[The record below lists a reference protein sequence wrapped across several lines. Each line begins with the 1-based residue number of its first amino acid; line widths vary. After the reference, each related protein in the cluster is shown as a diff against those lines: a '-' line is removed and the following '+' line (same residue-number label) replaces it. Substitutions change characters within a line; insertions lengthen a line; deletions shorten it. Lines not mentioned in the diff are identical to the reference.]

1 MAPPRPTPGAER
13 ISPADTFHRCR
24 AGEAV
29 LLDVREEDE
38 YAAGH
43 APHALPLPHSRL
55 TAQACLSHNV
65 HRRPVLCV
73 CRSGNRSRK
82 ADEILTARGVTA
94 LNVTGGMRT
103 RALAGLPVH
112 TDQGQEGQVR

>member
-1 MAPPRPTPGAER
+1 MAPPRPTPGPER
-13 ISPADTFHRCR
+13 ISPADAFHRCR

-43 APHALPLPHSRL
+43 APQVLPLPHSRL
-55 TAQACLSHNV
+55 TAQACLPNV

-82 ADEILTARGVTA
+82 ADEIPTARGITA
-94 LNVTGGMRT
+94 LNVTEGMRT
-103 RALAGLPVH
+103 RALAGLPIH
-112 TDQGQEGQVR
+112 TDQGQEGQVV